1 MFDDCCIM
9 NLTVRDIQENNS
21 KGEKKM
27 TNLKII
33 KSLFDTEGTWKTT
46 KNEIL
51 QNGVKVG
58 TAYTIVN
65 TEDDRKTYLEDIG
78 IDEEYRNQGIG
89 AWAIN
94 ELAKEAGFLY
104 FAPTNENNQRLYER
118 IAEEYDTNTPE
129 VDQGYGVYFIER

>member
-1 MFDDCCIM
+1 
-9 NLTVRDIQENNS
+9 
-21 KGEKKM
+21 M

-33 KSLFDTEGTWKTT
+33 KSLFDTEGTWETT

-65 TEDDRKTYLEDIG
+65 AEDDRKTYLEDIV
-78 IDEEYRNQGIG
+78 IEEEYRNQGIG
-89 AWAIN
+89 TWAIN

-104 FAPTNENNQRLYER
+104 FAPTCENNQRLYER
-118 IAEEYDTNTPE
+118 IAEEYNTNVPE
-129 VDQGYGVYFIER
+129 VDQGYGVYFIEK